1 MESPRS
7 SFPGYWQ
14 RSPAPLEQSLRA
26 EQRFENTIDDAHP
39 GSKEEVMSATSKT
52 AKGSSSE
59 TPDWLATPIEFEEQR
74 GFVVS
79 RKRMRLVLLVVVG
92 ALAWATL
99 APIRELS
106 VAHGQLI
113 PVSQVRPVQH
123 LEGGVVEQIL
133 VEEGQLVEQDQPL
146 LRLQTV
152 IADSEL
158 AGLKSRAQN
167 LLLQK
172 ERVTAL
178 LAGRDFDL
186 GGFGDVEAALLAE
199 HLQVYRLRFDHRAK
213 EHQLQL
219 VRISQRKAEIDAL
232 ERDIVVQ
239 TKLVGIQREQLE
251 MRQTLVHNGSVS
263 KKQTLESEALF
274 EQARGLV
281 TTTEGRLATTR
292 EALRETVAA
301 LDESDAQANRLWSE
315 ELTKTSGEL
324 AEVQETVKKQADRVE
339 RLIVRAPARGR
350 IQQVLQRSPG
360 EVVRPSETIARIVP
374 QDDALVAEVFVK
386 PDDIAAVRLND
397 KAELKVT
404 AYDFSKYGKIQGEIK
419 AISPTTTSENEEK
432 RAYYKVMVRFDANRS
447 DRYAAEWQLKPGMT
461 VDAEII
467 SGSKSLLQYLLKPIY
482 RGVDAAFAER

>member
-1 MESPRS
+1 M
-7 SFPGYWQ
+7 
-14 RSPAPLEQSLRA
+14 
-26 EQRFENTIDDAHP
+26 
-39 GSKEEVMSATSKT
+39 TSKST
-52 AKGSSSE
+52 KDSPPE

-74 GFVVS
+74 GFVAS
-79 RKRMRLVLLVVVG
+79 RSRMRLVLLIVLG
-92 ALAWATL
+92 ALPWAAL

-106 VAHGQLI
+106 MAHGQLI

-133 VEEGQLVEQDQPL
+133 VQEGQLVEQDQPL

-172 ERVTAL
+172 ERVAAL
-178 LAGRDFDL
+178 LAGRDFNL
-186 GGFGDVEAALLAE
+186 NGFRDVDATLLAE
-199 HLQVYRLRFDHRAK
+199 HLQVYRLRFDHRAR

-219 VRISQRKAEIDAL
+219 VRVSQRKAEIDAL

-239 TKLVGIQREQLE
+239 NKLVGIQQQQFE
-251 MRQTLVHNGSVS
+251 MRQTLVHNGNVS
-263 KKQTLESEALF
+263 KRQVLESEALL

-281 TTTEGRLATTR
+281 TTTEGRLSTTR
-292 EALRETVAA
+292 EALRETAAA
-301 LDESDAQANRLWSE
+301 LDESDAQANRLWGE
-315 ELTKTSGEL
+315 ELTKTSVEL
-324 AEVQETVKKQADRVE
+324 AEVQELVKKQADRVE
-339 RLIVRAPARGR
+339 RLVVRAPARGR
-350 IQQVLQRSPG
+350 VQQVLQRSPG
-360 EVVRPSETIARIVP
+360 EVVRPGETIVRIVP

-386 PDDIAAVRLND
+386 PDDIAAVKVND

-404 AYDFSKYGKIQGEIK
+404 AYDFSKYGKIRGEVK
-419 AISPTTTSENEEK
+419 AISPTTTENEEK
-432 RAYYKVMVRFDANRS
+432 RSYYKVMVRFDASRS
-447 DRYAAEWQLKPGMT
+447 DRYKAEWQLKPGMT

-467 SGSKSLLQYLLKPIY
+467 SGSKSLLQYVLKPIY

>member
-1 MESPRS
+1 M
-7 SFPGYWQ
+7 
-14 RSPAPLEQSLRA
+14 
-26 EQRFENTIDDAHP
+26 
-39 GSKEEVMSATSKT
+39 TSKT
-52 AKGSSSE
+52 TKDSPPE

-74 GFVVS
+74 GFVAS
-79 RKRMRLVLLVVVG
+79 RSRMRLVLLIVLG
-92 ALAWATL
+92 ALPWAAL

-133 VEEGQLVEQDQPL
+133 VQEGQLVEQDQPL

-172 ERVTAL
+172 ERVAAL
-178 LAGRDFDL
+178 LAGRDFNL
-186 GGFGDVEAALLAE
+186 NSFRDVDATLLAE
-199 HLQVYRLRFDHRAK
+199 HLQVYRLRFDHRAR

-219 VRISQRKAEIDAL
+219 VRVSQRKAEIDAL

-239 TKLVGIQREQLE
+239 NKLVGIQQQQFE
-251 MRQTLVHNGSVS
+251 MRQTLVHNGNVS
-263 KKQTLESEALF
+263 KKQVLESEALL

-281 TTTEGRLATTR
+281 TTTEGRLSTTR
-292 EALRETVAA
+292 EALRETSAA
-301 LDESDAQANRLWSE
+301 LDESDAQANRLWGE
-315 ELTKTSGEL
+315 ELTKTSVEL

-339 RLIVRAPARGR
+339 RLVVRAPARGR
-350 IQQVLQRSPG
+350 VQQVLQRSPG
-360 EVVRPSETIARIVP
+360 EVVRPGETIVRIVP

-386 PDDIAAVRLND
+386 PDDIAAVKVND

-404 AYDFSKYGKIQGEIK
+404 AYDFSKYGKIRGEVK
-419 AISPTTTSENEEK
+419 AISPTTTENEEK
-432 RAYYKVMVRFDANRS
+432 RSYYKVMVRFDASRS
-447 DRYAAEWQLKPGMT
+447 DRYKAEWQLKPGMT

-467 SGSKSLLQYLLKPIY
+467 SGSKSLLQYVLKPIY

>member
-1 MESPRS
+1 
-7 SFPGYWQ
+7 
-14 RSPAPLEQSLRA
+14 
-26 EQRFENTIDDAHP
+26 
-39 GSKEEVMSATSKT
+39 MSVTGKT
-52 AKGSSSE
+52 TKGSPSE

-79 RKRMRLVLLVVVG
+79 RSRMRLVLLIVLA
-92 ALAWATL
+92 ALPWAAL

-133 VEEGQLVEQDQPL
+133 VQEGQLVEQDQPL

-172 ERVTAL
+172 ERVAAL
-178 LAGRDFDL
+178 LAGRDFNL
-186 GGFGDVEAALLAE
+186 NGFRDVDATLLAE
-199 HLQVYRLRFDHRAK
+199 HLQVYRLRFDHRAR

-219 VRISQRKAEIDAL
+219 VRVSQRKAEIDAL

-239 TKLVGIQREQLE
+239 NKLVGIQQQQFE
-251 MRQTLVHNGSVS
+251 MRQTLVHNGNVS
-263 KKQTLESEALF
+263 KKQVLESEALL

-281 TTTEGRLATTR
+281 TTTEGRLSTTR
-292 EALRETVAA
+292 EALRETSAA
-301 LDESDAQANRLWSE
+301 LDESDAQANRLWGE
-315 ELTKTSGEL
+315 ELTKTSVEL
-324 AEVQETVKKQADRVE
+324 AEVQELVKKQADRVE
-339 RLIVRAPARGR
+339 RLVVRAPARGR
-350 IQQVLQRSPG
+350 VQQVLQRSPG
-360 EVVRPSETIARIVP
+360 EVVRPGETIVRIVP

-386 PDDIAAVRLND
+386 PDDIAAVKVND
-397 KAELKVT
+397 KAEIKVT
-404 AYDFSKYGKIQGEIK
+404 AYDFSKYGKIRGEVK
-419 AISPTTTSENEEK
+419 AISPTTTENEEK
-432 RAYYKVMVRFDANRS
+432 RSYYKVMVRFDASRS
-447 DRYAAEWQLKPGMT
+447 DRYSAEWQLKPGMT

-467 SGSKSLLQYLLKPIY
+467 SGSKSLLQYILKPIY

>member
-1 MESPRS
+1 
-7 SFPGYWQ
+7 
-14 RSPAPLEQSLRA
+14 
-26 EQRFENTIDDAHP
+26 
-39 GSKEEVMSATSKT
+39 MSVTSKT
-52 AKGSSSE
+52 TKGSPSE

-79 RKRMRLVLLVVVG
+79 RYRMRLVLLIAVG
-92 ALAWATL
+92 ALAWAAL

-106 VAHGQLI
+106 VARGQLI

-172 ERVTAL
+172 ERVVAL
-178 LAGRDFDL
+178 LAGRDFNL
-186 GGFGDVEAALLAE
+186 NGFSDVDATLVAE
-199 HLQVYRLRFDHRAK
+199 HLQVHRLRLDHRAK

-219 VRISQRKAEIDAL
+219 VRVSQRKAEIAAL
-232 ERDIVVQ
+232 ERDIMVQ
-239 TKLVGIQREQLE
+239 KNLVGIQQQQLD
-251 MRQTLVHNGSVS
+251 MRQSLVHNGSVS
-263 KKQTLESEALF
+263 KKQLLEAEALF

-281 TTTEGRLATTR
+281 TTTEGRLSTTR
-292 EALRETVAA
+292 EALRETAAA
-301 LDESDAQANRLWSE
+301 LDESDAQANRLWGE

-324 AEVQETVKKQADRVE
+324 AEIEETVKKQTDRVE
-339 RLIVRAPARGR
+339 RLIVRAPTRGR

-360 EVVRPSETIARIVP
+360 EVVRPGETIVRIVP
-374 QDDALVAEVFVK
+374 QDDALVAEIFVK
-386 PDDIAAVRLND
+386 PDDIAAVKVND

-404 AYDFSKYGKIQGEIK
+404 AYDFSKYGKIKGEVK
-419 AISPTTTSENEEK
+419 AISPTTTENEEK
-432 RAYYKVMVRFDANRS
+432 RSYYKVLVRFDAKRS

-467 SGSKSLLQYLLKPIY
+467 SGSKSLLQYILKPIY

>member
-1 MESPRS
+1 M
-7 SFPGYWQ
+7 
-14 RSPAPLEQSLRA
+14 
-26 EQRFENTIDDAHP
+26 
-39 GSKEEVMSATSKT
+39 TST
-52 AKGSSSE
+52 TTKGSPSE

-79 RKRMRLVLLVVVG
+79 RNRMRLVLLIVLA
-92 ALAWATL
+92 ALPWAAL

-106 VAHGQLI
+106 VARGQLI

-186 GGFGDVEAALLAE
+186 NGFGGVDAALLAE
-199 HLQVYRLRFDHRAK
+199 HLQVYRLRFDHRAR

-219 VRISQRKAEIDAL
+219 VRMSQRKAEIDAL
-232 ERDIVVQ
+232 ERDIVAQ
-239 TKLVGIQREQLE
+239 KRLVGIQQQQFD
-251 MRQTLVHNGSVS
+251 MRQTLVHNGNVS
-263 KKQTLESEALF
+263 KKQVLESEALL

-281 TTTEGRLATTR
+281 TTTEGRLSMTR
-292 EALRETVAA
+292 EALRETAAA
-301 LDESDAQANRLWSE
+301 LDESDAQANRLWGE
-315 ELTKTSGEL
+315 ELSKISGEL
-324 AEVQETVKKQADRVE
+324 AEIEETIKKQTDRVE
-339 RLIVRAPARGR
+339 RLIVRAPTRGR
-350 IQQVLQRSPG
+350 VQQVLQRSPG
-360 EVVRPSETIARIVP
+360 EVVRPGETIVRIVP
-374 QDDALVAEVFVK
+374 QDDALVAEIFVK
-386 PDDIAAVRLND
+386 PDDIAAVKVND

-404 AYDFSKYGKIQGEIK
+404 AYDFSKYGKIKGEVK
-419 AISPTTTSENEEK
+419 AVSPTTTENEEK
-432 RAYYKVMVRFDANRS
+432 RAFYKVLVRFDAKRS

-467 SGSKSLLQYLLKPIY
+467 SGSKSLLQYVLKPIY

>member
-1 MESPRS
+1 
-7 SFPGYWQ
+7 
-14 RSPAPLEQSLRA
+14 
-26 EQRFENTIDDAHP
+26 
-39 GSKEEVMSATSKT
+39 MSVTSKT
-52 AKGSSSE
+52 TKGSPSE

-79 RKRMRLVLLVVVG
+79 RYRMRLVLLIVLG
-92 ALAWATL
+92 ALPWAAL

-106 VAHGQLI
+106 VARGQLI

-133 VEEGQLVEQDQPL
+133 VQEGQLVEQDQPL

-158 AGLKSRAQN
+158 AGLRSRAQN

-172 ERVTAL
+172 ERVAAL
-178 LAGRDFDL
+178 LAGRDFNL
-186 GGFGDVEAALLAE
+186 NGFRDVDPTLLAE
-199 HLQVYRLRFDHRAK
+199 HLQVYRLRFDHRAR

-219 VRISQRKAEIDAL
+219 VRVSQRKAEIDAL

-239 TKLVGIQREQLE
+239 NKLVGIQQQQFD
-251 MRQTLVHNGSVS
+251 MRQTLVNNGNVS
-263 KKQTLESEALF
+263 KKQVLESEALL

-281 TTTEGRLATTR
+281 TTTEGRLSTTR
-292 EALRETVAA
+292 EALRETRAA
-301 LDESDAQANRLWSE
+301 LDESDAQANRLWGE
-315 ELTKTSGEL
+315 ELTKTSVEL

-350 IQQVLQRSPG
+350 VQQVLQRSPG
-360 EVVRPSETIARIVP
+360 EVVRPGETIVRIVP

-386 PDDIAAVRLND
+386 PDDIAADKVND

-404 AYDFSKYGKIQGEIK
+404 AYDFSKYGKIKGEVK
-419 AISPTTTSENEEK
+419 AISPTTTENEEK
-432 RAYYKVMVRFDANRS
+432 RSYYKVMVRFDANRS
-447 DRYAAEWQLKPGMT
+447 DRYTAEWQLKPGMT

>member
-1 MESPRS
+1 
-7 SFPGYWQ
+7 
-14 RSPAPLEQSLRA
+14 
-26 EQRFENTIDDAHP
+26 
-39 GSKEEVMSATSKT
+39 MSVTSKT
-52 AKGSSSE
+52 TKGSPSE

-79 RKRMRLVLLVVVG
+79 RSRMRLVLLIVLG
-92 ALAWATL
+92 ALPWAAL

-106 VAHGQLI
+106 MAHGQLI

-133 VEEGQLVEQDQPL
+133 VQEGQLVEQDQPL

-172 ERVTAL
+172 ERVAAL
-178 LAGRDFDL
+178 LAGRDFNL
-186 GGFGDVEAALLAE
+186 HGFSNVDATLLAE
-199 HLQVYRLRFDHRAK
+199 HLQVYRLRFDHRAR

-219 VRISQRKAEIDAL
+219 VRVSQRKAEIDAL

-239 TKLVGIQREQLE
+239 NKLVGIQQQQFE
-251 MRQTLVHNGSVS
+251 MRQTLVHNGNVS
-263 KKQTLESEALF
+263 KKQVLESEALL
-274 EQARGLV
+274 EQARGLM
-281 TTTEGRLATTR
+281 TTTEGRLSTTR
-292 EALRETVAA
+292 EALRETSAA
-301 LDESDAQANRLWSE
+301 LDESDAQANRLWGE
-315 ELTKTSGEL
+315 ELTKTSVEL
-324 AEVQETVKKQADRVE
+324 AEVQELVKKQADRVE
-339 RLIVRAPARGR
+339 RLVVRAPARGR
-350 IQQVLQRSPG
+350 VQQVLQRSPG
-360 EVVRPSETIARIVP
+360 EVVRPGETIVRIVP

-386 PDDIAAVRLND
+386 PDDIAAVKVND

-404 AYDFSKYGKIQGEIK
+404 AYDFSKYGKIRGEVK
-419 AISPTTTSENEEK
+419 AISPTTTENEEK
-432 RAYYKVMVRFDANRS
+432 RSYYKVMVRFDAKRS

-467 SGSKSLLQYLLKPIY
+467 SGSKSLLQYILKPIY